1 MRTALILAALL
12 AITTPANAQRVF
24 RASSI
29 DIEQNERLGK
39 IESQVD
45 RIEASIASLAVTIE
59 NRAVKDSLTP
69 VRPKPVAAT
78 QVVTKPVVNRQ
89 PASHYTQTELI
100 GIVQAAYPGGD
111 YTRHADVSP
120 RSAVWSHL
128 QDSNHQF
135 TAAQV
140 NGLPQG
146 IALGLHG
153 LHHAGRIKA
162 TRSSQTASPQVARS
176 QPAIQQ
182 FIAQPSVQSVGGC
195 ANGQCAR
202 PSQPAVRFRSFGIFR
217 R

>member
-1 MRTALILAALL
+1 MRPFLILAFVVLFAV
-12 AITTPANAQRVF
+12 PANAQRVF

-29 DIEQNERLGK
+29 DLEQNERLDK
-39 IESQVD
+39 LESQVG
-45 RIEASIASLAVTIE
+45 RIEASIVSLAVAME
-59 NRAVKDSLTP
+59 KQAKPQP
-69 VRPKPVAAT
+69 VAAPKPVVAT
-78 QVVTKPVVNRQ
+78 QVATKQVVNRQ
-89 PASHYTQTELI
+89 PASHYTQAELV
-100 GIVQAAYPGGD
+100 GIVQAAYPSGD
-111 YTRHADVSP
+111 YTRYADVSP

-140 NGLPQG
+140 NGLPQN

-153 LHHAGRIKA
+153 LNHAGRIKA

-182 FIAQPSVQSVGGC
+182 FITQPSVQAVGGC

>member
-1 MRTALILAALL
+1 MRPFLILAFVVLFAV
-12 AITTPANAQRVF
+12 PANAQRVF

-29 DIEQNERLGK
+29 DLEQNERLDK

-45 RIEASIASLAVTIE
+45 RIEASIASLAVAIE
-59 NRAVKDSLTP
+59 KQAKPQP
-69 VRPKPVAAT
+69 VVAPKPVVAT
-78 QVVTKPVVNRQ
+78 QVATKPIVARQ
-89 PASHYTQTELI
+89 PASHYTQAELV

-111 YTRHADVSP
+111 YTRYADVSP

-135 TAAQV
+135 TSAQV
-140 NGLPQG
+140 NGLPQN

-153 LHHAGRIKA
+153 LHRAGRIKA
-162 TRSSQTASPQVARS
+162 TRSSQAATPQVARS

-182 FIAQPSVQSVGGC
+182 FITQPSVQAVGGC

-202 PSQPAVRFRSFGIFR
+202 PSYSQPVRRSIGLFR